1 MVNLFVNTRYSS
13 LGLIIAIATIY
24 GTLLWRADETAH
36 LGMSLLFGAAAAS
49 LLWDKRHVLK
59 SNSHGITKLIALVI
73 LSIAVWQ
80 AVLGSAIAQTG
91 AIAPLHTLN
100 PAIRILPFAAAFGIG
115 LFASGWKG
123 LKQYWQE
130 ITILFFLGVP
140 SIIAAGLPDLSPL
153 TARFAGLLLY
163 YGGLQAFVE
172 GTHVQLSTGSVNV
185 YAGCS
190 GVESVTY
197 LLGVSVVC
205 LLLFPIKGHRRFFIP
220 MISMFIAYF
229 TNAARVAVLAI
240 FVSFKNPSAFSYWHE
255 GEGSL
260 MVGAIA
266 ILLFCLFYFFLCQ
279 QEEKRSL

>member
-1 MVNLFVNTRYSS
+1 MVNPFVNTRYSA
-13 LGLIIAIATIY
+13 LGLIIAVSTIY

-36 LGMSLLFGAAAAS
+36 LGMSLLFGAAAGS
-49 LLWDKRHVLK
+49 LLWDKRHAL
-59 SNSHGITKLIALVI
+59 NRRSHGGTKLIALVI
-73 LSIAVWQ
+73 LSLAVWQ
-80 AVLGSAIAQTG
+80 AIAHAGT
-91 AIAPLHTLN
+91 IASSHTLN
-100 PAIRILPFAAAFGIG
+100 PAIRILPFASALGIG

-130 ITILFFLGVP
+130 LTILFFLGVP
-140 SIIAAGLPDLSPL
+140 SIVAAGLPDLSPL
-153 TARFAGLLLY
+153 TARFAALLLY
-163 YGGLQAFVE
+163 YGGLETTVE
-172 GTHVQLSTGSVNV
+172 GTHLQLPTGSVNV

-190 GVESVTY
+190 GMESVTY

-205 LLLFPIKGHRRFFIP
+205 LLLFPITGHRRFFIP
-220 MISMFIAYF
+220 IVSMLIAYF

-240 FVSFKNPSAFSYWHE
+240 FVSSQNPSAFSYWHE

-279 QEEKRSL
+279 QPEKRSL